1 MARIRYVVYQTE
13 LQVNERTQKI
23 DVLTDDLS

>member
-1 MARIRYVVYQTE
+1 MARVRYVVYQTE